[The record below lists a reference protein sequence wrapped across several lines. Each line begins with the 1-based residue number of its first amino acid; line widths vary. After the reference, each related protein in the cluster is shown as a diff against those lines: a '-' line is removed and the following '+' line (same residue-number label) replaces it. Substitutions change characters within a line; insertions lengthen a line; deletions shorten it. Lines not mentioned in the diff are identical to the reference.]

1 MADIS
6 FDYFDHPQNK
16 QVCFVG
22 PFYPTAQRTLH
33 NPGPKNPCRVVFLTS
48 GAFALFIWHMFPL
61 PHPPLTSPRLISA
74 HSAPIRVTQRSTS
87 TSPIY
92 QSHLYIKTLSPQ
104 LTPFTLYSTIS
115 YKLIVLITSNID
127 IFSTLFLHPS
137 TTLQTSAVIRPILP
151 THHSRPSSTTHIS
164 SPSQTTGSTGTTRL
178 RYHLISTPSPS
189 KSPLKASTSPPSHQ
203 GTAWSSAPPST
214 HTTSPAPSP
223 MPSPSAE

>member
-1 MADIS
+1 MAHVS
-6 FDYFDHPQNK
+6 P
-16 QVCFVG
+16 
-22 PFYPTAQRTLH
+22 PSSP
-33 NPGPKNPCRVVFLTS
+33 
-48 GAFALFIWHMFPL
+48 
-61 PHPPLTSPRLISA
+61 PHLTSPHLSPLC
-74 HSAPIRVTQRSTS
+74 PIRVTQRSTS
-87 TSPIY
+87 TSPVY

-164 SPSQTTGSTGTTRL
+164 SPSQTIGSTGTTRL

>member
-1 MADIS
+1 MFLSVLFTLQRNDLNKPW
-6 FDYFDHPQNK
+6 PQ
-16 QVCFVG
+16 
-22 PFYPTAQRTLH
+22 
-33 NPGPKNPCRVVFLTS
+33 NPCRVFLTS
-48 GAFALFIWHMFPL
+48 GAIALFIWHMFPL
-61 PHPPLTSPRLISA
+61 PHPPSPHLISA
-74 HSAPIRVTQRSTS
+74 HSAQFELLNIYKS
-87 TSPIY
+87 IY
-92 QSHLYIKTLSPQ
+92 QPHLYIKESLTTTHTIYSLLSTH
-104 LTPFTLYSTIS
+104 LN
-115 YKLIVLITSNID
+115 TSNID

-151 THHSRPSSTTHIS
+151 THHSHPSSTTHIS

-223 MPSPSAE
+223 MPSPLGE